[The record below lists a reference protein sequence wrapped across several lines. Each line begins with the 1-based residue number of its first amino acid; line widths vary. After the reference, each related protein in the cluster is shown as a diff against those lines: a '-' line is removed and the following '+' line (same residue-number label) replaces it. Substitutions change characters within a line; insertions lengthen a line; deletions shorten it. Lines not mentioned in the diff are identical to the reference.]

1 MMVVPGHAVPAL
13 DTGETMTTIATQ
25 SPPMRYPKLAQPWVA
40 LFLAILAELGIAFF
54 VVNVVA
60 VPLIA
65 VWVGI
70 PMLLVFVPATRW
82 FANCHR
88 TMLAGVLG
96 EAIPR
101 PYKKPPMPGVLMWLR
116 TTLTDPATWRD
127 IAWLLVNAVV
137 GFTLNLLSAVLF
149 LATLFYLV
157 YPLLVGVTP
166 EGVFTEPFGGLF
178 TVNFWTS
185 FLMLPV
191 ALLAFMIW
199 QAAGERLLKANAFMA
214 RSLLGPTESAKL
226 AIRVRELAE
235 SRAETVDTQAAEL
248 RRIERDLHDG
258 AQARLAALSM
268 NLGMAEEMVARDP
281 AQAAALLTEARQSA
295 STALSELRDLVRGI
309 HPPVLADRGLEGAL
323 ALSCPF
329 KVDVTI
335 DVPGRPP
342 APVESA
348 AYFAIAEALANTV
361 KYSAAT
367 NAWIQITHEQ
377 EKLHMIVG
385 DDGVGGAEV
394 KPGGG
399 LYGIERRLAAF
410 DGTLTVVSPTGGPT
424 TVIMEL
430 PCESS
435 SLKTTPSSGTA

>member
-1 MMVVPGHAVPAL
+1 MTITQPA
-13 DTGETMTTIATQ
+13 
-25 SPPMRYPKLAQPWVA
+25 PRVPMRFPPPAQPFIA
-40 LFLAILAELGIAFF
+40 LGLAILAEIGIAFF
-54 VVNVVA
+54 VLNVVA

-70 PMLLVFVPATRW
+70 PLLLVFVPCVRW

-88 TMLAGVLG
+88 VIYGGVLG
-96 EAIPR
+96 QAIPR
-101 PYKKPPMPGVLMWLR
+101 PYKKPPMKGLLMWLR

-137 GFTLNLLSAVLF
+137 GFALNLLSAVLF
-149 LATLFYLV
+149 LASIFYLI
-157 YPLLVGVTP
+157 YPFLVWVTP
-166 EGVFTEPFGGLF
+166 DGVFTEPFGGLF
-178 TVNFWTS
+178 TVNVATS
-185 FLMLPV
+185 FVMVPFGLI
-191 ALLAFMIW
+191 AFMIW
-199 QAAGERLLKANAFMA
+199 LGAGERLLKASAHIGK
-214 RSLLGPTESAKL
+214 SLLGPTESAQL
-226 AIRVRELAE
+226 AIRVRELSE

-281 AQAAALLTEARQSA
+281 AQAAALLTEARESA

-309 HPPVLADRGLEGAL
+309 HPPVLADRGLEGAVKAL
-323 ALSCPF
+323 ALSMPF

-335 DVPGRPP
+335 DLPGRPP

-348 AYFAIAEALANTV
+348 AYFAIAEALANAL
-361 KYSAAT
+361 KHAAAT
-367 NAWIQITHEQ
+367 TAWVQLTHEN
-377 EKLHMIVG
+377 ERLHILVG
-385 DDGVGGAEV
+385 DDGVGGATV
-394 KPGGG
+394 RPGGG

-410 DGTLTVVSPTGGPT
+410 DGTLTVASPTGGPT

-435 SLKTTPSSGTA
+435 SLKITPSSGTA

>member
-1 MMVVPGHAVPAL
+1 
-13 DTGETMTTIATQ
+13 
-25 SPPMRYPKLAQPWVA
+25 MRFPRLAQPFIA
-40 LFLAILAELGIAFF
+40 LGLAVLAEIGIAFF
-54 VVNVVA
+54 VLNVVA

-70 PMLLVFVPATRW
+70 PLLLVFVPCTRW

-88 TMLAGVLG
+88 VIYAGLTGTV
-96 EAIPR
+96 IPK
-101 PYKKPPMPGVLMWLR
+101 PYKKPPMPGILMWLR

-127 IAWLLVNAVV
+127 VAWLLVNAVI

-149 LATLFYLV
+149 LASIFYLI
-157 YPLLVGVTP
+157 YPFLVWVTP
-166 EGVFTEPFGGLF
+166 DGVFTEPFGGLF
-178 TVNFWTS
+178 TVNVVTS
-185 FLMLPV
+185 FLVIPLGLV
-191 ALLAFMIW
+191 AFLIW
-199 QAAGERLLKANAFMA
+199 LGSGERLLKATAYIGK
-214 RSLLGPTESAKL
+214 SLLGPTESAQL
-226 AIRVRELAE
+226 AIRVRELAD

-281 AQAAALLTEARQSA
+281 AQAAALLTEARESA

-309 HPPVLADRGLEGAL
+309 HPPVLADRGLEGAVKAL
-323 ALSCPF
+323 ALSLPF

-335 DVPGRPP
+335 DLPGRPP

-348 AYFAIAEALANTV
+348 AYFAVAEALANAL
-361 KYSAAT
+361 KHAAAT
-367 NAWIQITHEQ
+367 TAWVQITHES
-377 EKLHMIVG
+377 ERLHILVG
-385 DDGVGGAEV
+385 DDGVGGATV
-394 KPGGG
+394 RPGGG

-410 DGTLTVVSPTGGPT
+410 DGTLTVASPTGGPT

-435 SLKTTPSSGTA
+435 SLKITPSSGTA

>member
-1 MMVVPGHAVPAL
+1 
-13 DTGETMTTIATQ
+13 MTTIQTTAPAA
-25 SPPMRYPKLAQPWVA
+25 PPMRFPRLAQPFVA
-40 LFLAILAELGIAFF
+40 LGLAILAELGIAFF
-54 VVNVVA
+54 VLNVVA

-70 PMLLVFVPATRW
+70 PMLLVFVPCTRW
-82 FANCHR
+82 FANGHR
-88 TMLAGVLG
+88 TMLSSILG
-96 EAIPR
+96 IRIER
-101 PYKKPPMPGVLMWLR
+101 PYRKPPMPGVLMWLR
-116 TTLTDPATWRD
+116 TTLADPATWRD
-127 IAWLLVNAVV
+127 IAWLLVNAVI

-149 LATLFYLV
+149 LASLFYLI
-157 YPLLVGVTP
+157 YPFLVWVTP
-166 EGVFTEPFGGLF
+166 DGVFDQPFGGLF
-178 TVNFWTS
+178 KLNVATA
-185 FLMLPV
+185 FLMVPLG
-191 ALLAFMIW
+191 LFAFLIW
-199 QAAGERLLKANAFMA
+199 SASGERLLKANAYLA
-214 RSLLGPTESAKL
+214 KSLLGPTESAQL

-268 NLGMAEEMVARDP
+268 NLGMAEEMVTRDP
-281 AQAAALLTEARQSA
+281 AQAAALLTEARESA

-309 HPPVLADRGLEGAL
+309 HPPVLADRGLEGAVKAL
-323 ALSCPF
+323 AMSCPF
-329 KVDVTI
+329 KVDVTF
-335 DVPGRPP
+335 DVPGRPA

-348 AYFAIAEALANTV
+348 AYFAVAEALANAV
-361 KYSAAT
+361 KYAAAT
-367 NAWIQITHEQ
+367 NAWVQITHEQ
-377 EKLHMIVG
+377 EKLHILVG

>member
-1 MMVVPGHAVPAL
+1 
-13 DTGETMTTIATQ
+13 
-25 SPPMRYPKLAQPWVA
+25 
-40 LFLAILAELGIAFF
+40 
-54 VVNVVA
+54 
-60 VPLIA
+60 
-65 VWVGI
+65 
-70 PMLLVFVPATRW
+70 
-82 FANCHR
+82 
-88 TMLAGVLG
+88 
-96 EAIPR
+96 
-101 PYKKPPMPGVLMWLR
+101 MPGMLMRLR
-116 TTLTDPATWRD
+116 TILTDPQTWRD
-127 IAWLLVNAVV
+127 IIWLLVNAVL
-137 GFTLNLLSAVLF
+137 GFTLCLLSAVLF

-166 EGVFTEPFGGLF
+166 EGVFTEPFGGLL

-185 FLMLPV
+185 FLLMPV
-191 ALLAFMIW
+191 ALIAFLIW
-199 QAAGERLLKANAFMA
+199 QAAGERLLKANAFLA

-226 AIRVRELAE
+226 AMRVRELAE

-281 AQAAALLTEARQSA
+281 AQAAALLTEARESA

-309 HPPVLADRGLEGAL
+309 HPPVLADRGLDGAVRAL
-323 ALSCPF
+323 AMSCPF
-329 KVDVTI
+329 KVDVTY

-348 AYFAIAEALANTV
+348 AYFAVAECLANAV

-367 NAWIQITHEQ
+367 TAWIQITHED

-385 DDGVGGAEV
+385 DDGVGGAV
-394 KPGGG
+394 VRPGGG

-410 DGTLTVVSPTGGPT
+410 DGTLTVVSPSAGPT

>member
-1 MMVVPGHAVPAL
+1 
-13 DTGETMTTIATQ
+13 MTTLATATATAA
-25 SPPMRYPKLAQPWVA
+25 PPMRYPKLAQPWIA
-40 LFLAILAELGIAFF
+40 LALAILAQIGIAFF
-54 VVNVVA
+54 VLNVVA
-60 VPLIA
+60 IPLIA

-70 PMLLVFVPATRW
+70 PLLLAFVPATRW

-88 TMLAGVLG
+88 TMLAGFIG

-101 PYKKPPMPGVLMWLR
+101 PYKKPPLPGILMWLR
-116 TTLTDPATWRD
+116 TTLSDPATWRD
-127 IAWLLVNAVV
+127 IVWLLVNAVV
-137 GFTLNLLSAVLF
+137 GFTLSLISAVLF
-149 LATLFYLV
+149 LSTLFYGI

-185 FLMLPV
+185 FLVMPV
-191 ALLAFMIW
+191 ALIGFMIW
-199 QAAGERLLKANAFMA
+199 QAAGERLLKANAYIA

-226 AIRVRELAE
+226 ALRVQELAT

-281 AQAAALLTEARQSA
+281 AQAAALLTEARLSA

-309 HPPVLADRGLEGAL
+309 HPPVLADRGLDGAVRAL
-323 ALSCPF
+323 AMSCPF
-329 KVDVTI
+329 KVDVMY

-348 AYFAIAEALANTV
+348 AYFAVAECLANAV

-367 NAWIQITHEQ
+367 TAWIQITHEH

-385 DDGVGGAEV
+385 DDGVGGAV
-394 KPGGG
+394 VRPGGG

-410 DGTLTVVSPTGGPT
+410 DGTLTVVSPSAGPT

>member
-1 MMVVPGHAVPAL
+1 
-13 DTGETMTTIATQ
+13 MTTIQTAAKA
-25 SPPMRYPKLAQPWVA
+25 PPVRFPRAAQPFVA
-40 LFLAILAELGIAFF
+40 LGLAVLAEIGIAFF
-54 VVNVVA
+54 VLNVVS

-70 PMLLVFVPATRW
+70 PMLLVFVPCVRW

-88 TMLAGVLG
+88 TILSGFLGVRI
-96 EAIPR
+96 ER
-101 PYKKPPMPGVLMWLR
+101 PYRKPPMPGVLMWLR
-116 TTLTDPATWRD
+116 TTLSDPATWRD
-127 IAWLLVNAVV
+127 IAWLLVNAVI

-149 LATLFYLV
+149 LASLFYLI
-157 YPLLVGVTP
+157 YPFLVWVTP
-166 EGVFTEPFGGLF
+166 DGVFDRPFGGLF
-178 TVNFWTS
+178 QLNPVTAFAMVPLGLVA
-185 FLMLPV
+185 FL
-191 ALLAFMIW
+191 IW
-199 QAAGERLLKANAFMA
+199 SASGERLLRANAYLA
-214 RSLLGPTESAKL
+214 KSLLGPTESAQL

-281 AQAAALLTEARQSA
+281 KQAAALLTEARESA

-309 HPPVLADRGLEGAL
+309 HPPVLADRGLDGAIKAL
-323 ALSCPF
+323 ALTCPF
-329 KVDVTI
+329 KVDVMY

-348 AYFAIAEALANTV
+348 AYFAVAEALANAV

-367 NAWIQITHEQ
+367 NAWIQITHED
-377 EKLHMIVG
+377 ERLHILVG
-385 DDGVGGAEV
+385 DDGVGGATV
-394 KPGGG
+394 TPGGG
-399 LYGIERRLAAF
+399 LYGIQRRLAAF

-435 SLKTTPSSGTA
+435 SLKITPSSGTA

>member
-1 MMVVPGHAVPAL
+1 
-13 DTGETMTTIATQ
+13 MTIIQAT
-25 SPPMRYPKLAQPWVA
+25 SNAPMRFPRLAQPFIA
-40 LFLAILAELGIAFF
+40 LFLAVLAEVGIAFF
-54 VVNVVA
+54 VLNVVA

-70 PMLLVFVPATRW
+70 PLLLAFVPCTRW

-88 TMLAGVLG
+88 TMFAGITG
-96 EAIPR
+96 EQIPR
-101 PYKKPPMPGVLMWLR
+101 PYKKPPLPGILMWLR

-127 IAWLLVNAVV
+127 VAWLLVNAVV
-137 GFTLNLLSAVLF
+137 GFTLTLLSAVLF
-149 LATLFYLV
+149 LATAFYLV

-166 EGVFTEPFGGLF
+166 AGVFDRPFGGLV
-178 TVNFWTS
+178 TLNFWES
-185 FLMLPV
+185 FAMTPLG
-191 ALLAFMIW
+191 LLAFLIW
-199 QAAGERLLKANAFMA
+199 YSVGERLLKADAYLG

-226 AIRVRELAE
+226 AIRVRELAD

-268 NLGMAEEMVARDP
+268 NLGMAEEMVSRDP
-281 AQAAALLTEARQSA
+281 AQAAALLTEARESA

-309 HPPVLADRGLEGAL
+309 HPPVLADRGLEGAVKAL

-335 DVPGRPP
+335 ELPGRPP

-348 AYFAIAEALANTV
+348 AYFAVAEALANIV
-361 KYSAAT
+361 KHSAAT
-367 NAWIQITHEQ
+367 TAWIQITHER
-377 EKLHMIVG
+377 ERLHILVG
-385 DDGVGGAEV
+385 DDGVGGATV
-394 KPGGG
+394 RPGGG
-399 LYGIERRLAAF
+399 LYGIERRLNAF
-410 DGTLTVVSPTGGPT
+410 DGTLTVASPTGGPT

-435 SLKTTPSSGTA
+435 SLKITPSSGTA

>member
-1 MMVVPGHAVPAL
+1 
-13 DTGETMTTIATQ
+13 MTTIQTAAPA
-25 SPPMRYPKLAQPWVA
+25 PPLRYPRLAQPFLA
-40 LFLAILAELGIAFF
+40 LGLAILAEVGIAFF
-54 VVNVVA
+54 VLNVVS

-70 PMLLVFVPATRW
+70 PMLLVFVPCTRW

-88 TMLAGVLG
+88 RMLAGFLG
-96 EAIPR
+96 APITR
-101 PYKKPPMPGVLMWLR
+101 PYRQPPMKGLLMRLR
-116 TTLTDPATWRD
+116 TILADPATWRD
-127 IAWLLVNAVV
+127 IVWLLTNAVL

-149 LATLFYLV
+149 LASVFYLI
-157 YPLLVGVTP
+157 YPFLVWVTP
-166 EGVFTEPFGGLF
+166 PGVFDQPFGGLF
-178 TVNFWTS
+178 TLNVATS
-185 FLMLPV
+185 FLMVPLGLV
-191 ALLAFMIW
+191 AFLIW
-199 QAAGERLLKANAFMA
+199 SASGERLLKANAHLA
-214 RSLLGPTESAKL
+214 KSLLGPTESAQL

-281 AQAAALLTEARQSA
+281 AQAAALLTEARESA
-295 STALSELRDLVRGI
+295 STALAELRDLVRGI
-309 HPPVLADRGLEGAL
+309 HPPVLADRGLEGAVKAL
-323 ALSCPF
+323 AISCPF
-329 KVDVTI
+329 KVDVSF
-335 DVPGRPP
+335 DLPGRPP

-361 KYSAAT
+361 KYAAAT
-367 NAWIQITHEQ
+367 NAWIQVSYEQ
-377 EKLHMIVG
+377 EKLHLLVG
-385 DDGVGGAEV
+385 DDGVGGATV
-394 KPGGG
+394 VTGGG

-410 DGTLTVVSPTGGPT
+410 DGTLTLVSPTGGPT

>member
-1 MMVVPGHAVPAL
+1 
-13 DTGETMTTIATQ
+13 MTITQ
-25 SPPMRYPKLAQPWVA
+25 QAPKAPMRFPRLAQPFIA
-40 LFLAILAELGIAFF
+40 LGMAILAELGIAFF
-54 VVNVVA
+54 VLNVVS

-70 PMLLVFVPATRW
+70 PMLLVFVPCTRW

-88 TMLAGVLG
+88 VLYAGITGTV
-96 EAIPR
+96 IPK
-101 PYKKPPMPGVLMWLR
+101 PYKKPPMPGILMWLR

-137 GFTLNLLSAVLF
+137 GFTLTLLSAVLF
-149 LATLFYLV
+149 LASVFYLI
-157 YPLLVGVTP
+157 YPFLVWVTP
-166 EGVFTEPFGGLF
+166 DGVFTEPFGGIF
-178 TVNFWTS
+178 TVNVATS
-185 FLMLPV
+185 FLMIPFGLF
-191 ALLAFMIW
+191 AFLIW
-199 QAAGERLLKANAFMA
+199 LGAGERLLKGAAYVG
-214 RSLLGPTESAKL
+214 RSLLGPTESAQL
-226 AIRVRELAE
+226 AIRVRELAD

-268 NLGMAEEMVARDP
+268 NLGMAEEMVNRDP
-281 AQAAALLTEARQSA
+281 AQAAALLTEARESA

-309 HPPVLADRGLEGAL
+309 HPPVLADRGLEGAVKAL
-323 ALSCPF
+323 AMSLPF

-335 DVPGRPP
+335 ELPGRPP

-348 AYFAIAEALANTV
+348 AYFAVAEAFANAL
-361 KYSAAT
+361 KHSAAT
-367 NAWIQITHEQ
+367 TAWVQITHEH
-377 EKLHMIVG
+377 ERLHILVG
-385 DDGVGGAEV
+385 DDGVGGAKV
-394 KPGGG
+394 RPGGG

-410 DGTLTVVSPTGGPT
+410 DGTLTVASPTGGPT

-435 SLKTTPSSGTA
+435 SLKITPSSGTA

>member
-1 MMVVPGHAVPAL
+1 MSTVA
-13 DTGETMTTIATQ
+13 TTTEA
-25 SPPMRYPKLAQPWVA
+25 PPLRYPKFAQPWIA
-40 LFLAILAELGIAFF
+40 LFLAILAELGIALF
-54 VVNVVA
+54 VLSVVS

-70 PMLLVFVPATRW
+70 PLLLVVVPTARW

-88 TMLAGVLG
+88 TILAGFLG
-96 EAIPR
+96 ERIPR
-101 PYKKPPMPGVLMWLR
+101 PYKQPPMPGMLMRLR
-116 TTLTDPATWRD
+116 TILTDPQTWRD
-127 IAWLLVNAVV
+127 IAWLLVNAVI
-137 GFTLNLLSAVLF
+137 GFTLCLLSAVLF
-149 LATLFYLV
+149 LAGLFYLV

-178 TVNFWTS
+178 HVNFWTS
-185 FLMLPV
+185 FLVMPV
-191 ALLAFMIW
+191 ALVAFLIW
-199 QAAGERLLKANAFMA
+199 QAAGERLLKANAFLA

-226 AIRVRELAE
+226 AMRVRELSE

-309 HPPVLADRGLEGAL
+309 HPPVLADRGLEGAVKAL
-323 ALSCPF
+323 ALTCPF
-329 KVDVTI
+329 KVDVTF

-348 AYFAIAEALANTV
+348 AYFAIAECLANAV

-367 NAWIQITHEQ
+367 NAWIQITHED
-377 EKLHMIVG
+377 ERLHMIVG
-385 DDGVGGAEV
+385 DDGVGGATV
-394 KPGGG
+394 TPGGG

-410 DGTLTVVSPTGGPT
+410 DGTLTVVSPSAGPT

>member
-1 MMVVPGHAVPAL
+1 
-13 DTGETMTTIATQ
+13 MTTVQ
-25 SPPMRYPKLAQPWVA
+25 SAPKAPPLRFPRLAQPFVA
-40 LFLAILAELGIAFF
+40 LGLAILAEIGIAFF
-54 VVNVVA
+54 VLNVVS

-70 PMLLVFVPATRW
+70 PMLLVFVPCVRW

-88 TMLAGVLG
+88 TVLSSFLGVRI
-96 EAIPR
+96 ER
-101 PYKKPPMPGVLMWLR
+101 PYRKPPMPGMLMWLR
-116 TTLTDPATWRD
+116 TTLADPATWRD
-127 IAWLLVNAVV
+127 VAWLLVNAVL

-149 LATLFYLV
+149 LASVFYLI
-157 YPLLVGVTP
+157 YPFLVWVTP
-166 EGVFTEPFGGLF
+166 DGVFDEPFGGLLPKLNPLTAF
-178 TVNFWTS
+178 AMVPLGFVA
-185 FLMLPV
+185 FL
-191 ALLAFMIW
+191 IW
-199 QAAGERLLKANAFMA
+199 SASGERLLRANAYLA
-214 RSLLGPTESAKL
+214 KSLLGPTESAQL

-281 AQAAALLTEARQSA
+281 KQAAALLTEARESA

-309 HPPVLADRGLEGAL
+309 HPPVLADRGLDGAVKAL
-323 ALSCPF
+323 ALTCPF
-329 KVDVTI
+329 KVDVMF

-348 AYFAIAEALANTV
+348 AYFAVAEALANAV

-367 NAWIQITHEQ
+367 NAWVQITHE
-377 EKLHMIVG
+377 EERLHILVG
-385 DDGVGGAEV
+385 DDGVGGATV
-394 KPGGG
+394 TVGGG
-399 LYGIERRLAAF
+399 LYGIQRRLAAF

-435 SLKTTPSSGTA
+435 SLKITPSSGTA

>member
-1 MMVVPGHAVPAL
+1 
-13 DTGETMTTIATQ
+13 MTTIQNATKA
-25 SPPMRYPKLAQPWVA
+25 PPLRFPRPAQPFVA
-40 LFLAILAELGIAFF
+40 LGLAVLAEIGIAFF
-54 VVNVVA
+54 VLNVVS

-70 PMLLVFVPATRW
+70 PMLLVFVPCVRW

-88 TMLAGVLG
+88 TMLSSFLGVRI
-96 EAIPR
+96 ER
-101 PYKKPPMPGVLMWLR
+101 PYRKPPMPGMLMWLR
-116 TTLTDPATWRD
+116 TTLADPATWRD
-127 IAWLLVNAVV
+127 VAWLLVNAVI

-149 LATLFYLV
+149 LASLFYLI
-157 YPLLVGVTP
+157 YPFLVWVTP
-166 EGVFTEPFGGLF
+166 AGVFDEPFGGAILPTLTPLTAF
-178 TVNFWTS
+178 IMVPLGLVA
-185 FLMLPV
+185 FL
-191 ALLAFMIW
+191 IW
-199 QAAGERLLKANAFMA
+199 SAAGERLLRANAFLA
-214 RSLLGPTESAKL
+214 KSLLGPTESAQL

-281 AQAAALLTEARQSA
+281 QQAAALLTEARESA

-309 HPPVLADRGLEGAL
+309 HPPVLADRGLDGAVNAL
-323 ALSCPF
+323 ALTCPF
-329 KVDVTI
+329 KVDVTY

-348 AYFAIAEALANTV
+348 AYFAVAEALANAI
-361 KYSAAT
+361 KHSAAT
-367 NAWIQITHEQ
+367 NAWVQITHE
-377 EKLHMIVG
+377 EERLHIIVG
-385 DDGVGGAEV
+385 DDGVGGATV
-394 KPGGG
+394 TVGGG
-399 LYGIERRLAAF
+399 LYGIQRRLAAF

-435 SLKTTPSSGTA
+435 SLKITPSSGTA

>member
-1 MMVVPGHAVPAL
+1 MSTVVSTTPA
-13 DTGETMTTIATQ
+13 
-25 SPPMRYPKLAQPWVA
+25 PPMRYPKAAQPWIA
-40 LFLAILAELGIAFF
+40 LFLAVLAELGIAFF
-54 VVNVVA
+54 VLSVVS

-70 PMLLVFVPATRW
+70 PLLLVVVPASRW

-88 TMLAGVLG
+88 TMLAGFIG
-96 EAIPR
+96 EPIPR
-101 PYKKPPMPGVLMWLR
+101 PYKQPPLPGLLLRLR
-116 TTLTDPATWRD
+116 TIVTDPQTWRD

-137 GFTLNLLSAVLF
+137 GFTLCLSSAVLF
-149 LATLFYLV
+149 LAGLFYLV

-166 EGVFTEPFGGLF
+166 EGVFTEPFGGLV
-178 TVNFWTS
+178 TVNFWSS
-185 FLMLPV
+185 FLVMPV
-191 ALLAFMIW
+191 ALIAFVIW
-199 QAAGERLLKANAFMA
+199 NAAGERLLKANAYVA
-214 RSLLGPTESAKL
+214 RSLLGPTESARL
-226 AIRVRELAE
+226 AMRVRELAE

-281 AQAAALLTEARQSA
+281 KQAAALLTEARESA

-309 HPPVLADRGLEGAL
+309 HPPVLADRGLEGAVKAL
-323 ALSCPF
+323 ALSCPW
-329 KVDVTI
+329 KVDVTF

-348 AYFAIAEALANTV
+348 AYFAIAEALANAV
-361 KYSAAT
+361 KYASAT
-367 NAWIQITHEQ
+367 TAWVQITHED
-377 EKLHMIVG
+377 EKLHMLVG
-385 DDGVGGAEV
+385 DDGTGGAV
-394 KPGGG
+394 IRPGGG

-410 DGTLTVVSPTGGPT
+410 DGTLTVVSPSAGPT

>member
-1 MMVVPGHAVPAL
+1 MSTVVSTEA
-13 DTGETMTTIATQ
+13 
-25 SPPMRYPKLAQPWVA
+25 PPLRYPKVAQPWIA
-40 LFLAILAELGIAFF
+40 LFLAILAELGIALF
-54 VVNVVA
+54 VLSVVA

-70 PMLLVFVPATRW
+70 PLLLVVIPAARW

-88 TMLAGVLG
+88 TMLAGFLG
-96 EAIPR
+96 ERIPR
-101 PYKKPPMPGVLMWLR
+101 PYKKPPMPGMLMRLR
-116 TTLTDPATWRD
+116 TILTDPQTWRD
-127 IAWLLVNAVV
+127 IIWLLVNAVI
-137 GFTLNLLSAVLF
+137 GFTLCLLSAVLF
-149 LATLFYLV
+149 LATLFYTV

-166 EGVFTEPFGGLF
+166 EGIFTEPFGGLF

-185 FLMLPV
+185 FLLLPV
-191 ALLAFMIW
+191 ALFAFMIW
-199 QAAGERLLKANAFMA
+199 YAAGERLLKANAYVA

-226 AIRVRELAE
+226 AMRVRELKE

-309 HPPVLADRGLEGAL
+309 HPPVLADRGLEGAVKAL
-323 ALSCPF
+323 ALTCPF
-329 KVDVTI
+329 KVDVSY
-335 DVPGRPP
+335 DVPARPP

-348 AYFAIAEALANTV
+348 AYFAVAECLANAV
-361 KYSAAT
+361 KYSSAT
-367 NAWIQITHEQ
+367 NAWVQITHED

-385 DDGVGGAEV
+385 DDGVGGAAV

-410 DGTLTVVSPTGGPT
+410 DGTLTVVSPSAGPT

>member
-1 MMVVPGHAVPAL
+1 
-13 DTGETMTTIATQ
+13 MTTIQTSAPAA
-25 SPPMRYPKLAQPWVA
+25 PPMRFPRLAQPFVA
-40 LFLAILAELGIAFF
+40 LGLAILAELGIAFF
-54 VVNVVA
+54 VLNVVA

-70 PMLLVFVPATRW
+70 PMLLVFVPCTRW
-82 FANCHR
+82 FANGHR
-88 TMLAGVLG
+88 MMLSSVIGVRI
-96 EAIPR
+96 ER
-101 PYKKPPMPGVLMWLR
+101 PYRKPPMPGVLMWLR
-116 TTLTDPATWRD
+116 TTLADPATWRD
-127 IAWLLVNAVV
+127 IAWLLVNAVI

-149 LATLFYLV
+149 LASLFYLI
-157 YPLLVGVTP
+157 YPFLVWVTP
-166 EGVFTEPFGGLF
+166 DGVFDEPFGGLF
-178 TVNFWTS
+178 KLNVATA
-185 FLMLPV
+185 FLMVPLG
-191 ALLAFMIW
+191 LFAFLIW
-199 QAAGERLLKANAFMA
+199 SASGERLLKANAYLA
-214 RSLLGPTESAKL
+214 KSLLGPTESAQL

-268 NLGMAEEMVARDP
+268 NLGMAEEMVTRDP
-281 AQAAALLTEARQSA
+281 AQAAALLTEARESA

-309 HPPVLADRGLEGAL
+309 HPPVLADRGLDGAVKAL
-323 ALSCPF
+323 AMSCPF
-329 KVDVTI
+329 KVDVTF

-348 AYFAIAEALANTV
+348 AYFAVAEALANAV
-361 KYSAAT
+361 KYAAAT

-377 EKLHMIVG
+377 EKLHILVG
-385 DDGVGGAEV
+385 DDGIGGAEV

>member
-1 MMVVPGHAVPAL
+1 
-13 DTGETMTTIATQ
+13 MTTIQTTAPAA
-25 SPPMRYPKLAQPWVA
+25 PPMRFPRLAQPFVA
-40 LFLAILAELGIAFF
+40 LGLAILAELGIAFF
-54 VVNVVA
+54 VLNVVA

-70 PMLLVFVPATRW
+70 PMLLVFVPCTRW
-82 FANCHR
+82 FANGHR
-88 TMLAGVLG
+88 MMLSSVIGVRI
-96 EAIPR
+96 ER
-101 PYKKPPMPGVLMWLR
+101 PYRKPPMPGVLMWLR
-116 TTLTDPATWRD
+116 TTLADPATWRD
-127 IAWLLVNAVV
+127 IAWLLVNAVI

-149 LATLFYLV
+149 LAALFYLI
-157 YPLLVGVTP
+157 YPFLVWVTP
-166 EGVFTEPFGGLF
+166 DGVFDEPFGGLF
-178 TVNFWTS
+178 KLNVATA
-185 FLMLPV
+185 FLMVPLG
-191 ALLAFMIW
+191 LFAFLIW
-199 QAAGERLLKANAFMA
+199 SASGERLLKANAYLA
-214 RSLLGPTESAKL
+214 KSLLGPTESAQL

-268 NLGMAEEMVARDP
+268 NLGMAEEMVTRDP
-281 AQAAALLTEARQSA
+281 AQAAALLTEARESA

-309 HPPVLADRGLEGAL
+309 HPPVLADRGLDGAVKAL
-323 ALSCPF
+323 AMSCPF
-329 KVDVTI
+329 KVDVTF

-348 AYFAIAEALANTV
+348 AYFAVAEALANAV
-361 KYSAAT
+361 KYAAAT

-377 EKLHMIVG
+377 EKLHILVG
-385 DDGVGGAEV
+385 DDGIGGAEV
-394 KPGGG
+394 RPGGG

-435 SLKTTPSSGTA
+435 SLKTTPSSGTD

>member
-1 MMVVPGHAVPAL
+1 MMVV
-13 DTGETMTTIATQ
+13 MTITQ
-25 SPPMRYPKLAQPWVA
+25 QAPKVPMRFPPLAQPFIA
-40 LFLAILAELGIAFF
+40 LGLAVLAEVGIAFF
-54 VVNVVA
+54 VLNVVA

-70 PMLLVFVPATRW
+70 PLLLVFVPCVRW

-88 TMLAGVLG
+88 VIYAGLTGQV
-96 EAIPR
+96 IPK
-101 PYKKPPMPGVLMWLR
+101 PYKKPPLPGILMWLR

-137 GFTLNLLSAVLF
+137 GFALTLLSAVLF
-149 LATLFYLV
+149 LASIFYLI
-157 YPLLVGVTP
+157 YPFLVWVTP
-166 EGVFTEPFGGLF
+166 DGVFTEPFGGLF
-178 TVNFWTS
+178 TVNVATS
-185 FLMLPV
+185 FLMIPLG
-191 ALLAFMIW
+191 LIAFLIW
-199 QAAGERLLKANAFMA
+199 LGAGERLLKATAYLGK
-214 RSLLGPTESAKL
+214 SLLGPTESAQL
-226 AIRVRELAE
+226 AIRVRELSD

-281 AQAAALLTEARQSA
+281 AQAAALLTEARLSA

-309 HPPVLADRGLEGAL
+309 HPPVLADRGLEGAVKAL
-323 ALSCPF
+323 ALSMPF

-335 DVPGRPP
+335 DLPGRPP

-348 AYFAIAEALANTV
+348 AYFAVAEALANSL
-361 KYSAAT
+361 KHAAAT
-367 NAWIQITHEQ
+367 TAWVQLTHEN
-377 EKLHMIVG
+377 ERLHILVG
-385 DDGVGGAEV
+385 DDGVGGATV
-394 KPGGG
+394 RPGGG

-410 DGTLTVVSPTGGPT
+410 DGTLTVASPTGGPT

-435 SLKTTPSSGTA
+435 SLKITPSSGTA

>member
-1 MMVVPGHAVPAL
+1 
-13 DTGETMTTIATQ
+13 MTTIATKA
-25 SPPMRYPKLAQPWVA
+25 PPMRYPKLAQPWIA
-40 LFLAILAELGIAFF
+40 LFLAVLAEIGIAFF
-54 VVNVVA
+54 VLNVVA

-88 TMLAGVLG
+88 TMLAGFTG
-96 EAIPR
+96 EVIAR
-101 PYKKPPMPGVLMWLR
+101 PYKKPPMPGILMWLR

-127 IAWLLVNAVV
+127 IVWLIVNATI
-137 GFTLNLLSAVLF
+137 GFTLCLLSAVLF

-166 EGVFTEPFGGLF
+166 EGIFTEPFGGLF

-185 FLMLPV
+185 FLLMPV
-191 ALLAFMIW
+191 ALIAFMIW
-199 QAAGERLLKANAFMA
+199 YAAGERLLKANAFMA

-226 AIRVRELAE
+226 ALRVRELAE

-268 NLGMAEEMVARDP
+268 NLGMAEEMVNRDP
-281 AQAAALLTEARQSA
+281 AQAAALLTEARESA

-309 HPPVLADRGLEGAL
+309 HPPVLADRGLEGAVKAL

-335 DVPGRPP
+335 DIPGRPP

-348 AYFAIAEALANTV
+348 AYFAMAEALANAV

-367 NAWIQITHEQ
+367 NAWIQITHEE
-377 EKLHMIVG
+377 EKLHLLVG
-385 DDGVGGAEV
+385 DDGVGGAV
-394 KPGGG
+394 IKPGGG

-410 DGTLTVVSPTGGPT
+410 DGTLTVVSPSAGPT

-435 SLKTTPSSGTA
+435 SLKTTPSSGTD

>member
-1 MMVVPGHAVPAL
+1 M
-13 DTGETMTTIATQ
+13 TM
-25 SPPMRYPKLAQPWVA
+25 AQPVA
-40 LFLAILAELGIAFF
+40 QAPWRFPRVAQPFIALGLAILAEVGIAFF
-54 VVNVVA
+54 VLNVVA

-70 PMLLVFVPATRW
+70 PMLLVFVPCVRW

-88 TMLAGVLG
+88 TLLSRFLDT
-96 EAIPR
+96 EIQR
-101 PYKKPPMPGVLMWLR
+101 PYRKPPMPGMLMWLR
-116 TTLTDPATWRD
+116 TTLADPATWRD
-127 IAWLLVNAVV
+127 IAWLLVNAVI
-137 GFTLNLLSAVLF
+137 GFTLTLLSAVLF
-149 LATLFYLV
+149 LASAFYLI
-157 YPLLVGVTP
+157 YPFLVWVTP
-166 EGVFTEPFGGLF
+166 DGVFTEPMGGLF
-178 TVNFWTS
+178 TVNVATS
-185 FLMLPV
+185 FVVIPV
-191 ALLAFMIW
+191 GFLAFMIW
-199 QAAGERLLKANAFMA
+199 MASGERLLRADAYLAK
-214 RSLLGPTESAKL
+214 SLLGPTESAKL

-281 AQAAALLTEARQSA
+281 AQAAALLTEARESA

-309 HPPVLADRGLEGAL
+309 HPPVLADRGLDGAVKAL
-323 ALSCPF
+323 AMSCPF
-329 KVDVTI
+329 KVDVTY
-335 DVPGRPP
+335 DVPGRPA

-348 AYFAIAEALANTV
+348 AYFAIAECLANAV

-367 NAWIQITHEQ
+367 TAWIQITHED

-385 DDGVGGAEV
+385 DDGIGGAV
-394 KPGGG
+394 IRPGGG

-410 DGTLTVVSPTGGPT
+410 DGTLTVVSPSAGPT

>member
-1 MMVVPGHAVPAL
+1 
-13 DTGETMTTIATQ
+13 MTTIQTTAPAV
-25 SPPMRYPKLAQPWVA
+25 PPMRFPRLAQPFVA
-40 LFLAILAELGIAFF
+40 LGLAILAELGIAFF
-54 VVNVVA
+54 VLNVVA

-70 PMLLVFVPATRW
+70 PMLLVFVPCTRW
-82 FANCHR
+82 FANGHR
-88 TMLAGVLG
+88 MIMSSVLG
-96 EAIPR
+96 VRIPK
-101 PYKKPPMPGVLMWLR
+101 PYRKPPMPGVLMWLR
-116 TTLTDPATWRD
+116 TTLADPATWRD
-127 IAWLLVNAVV
+127 IAWLLVNAVI

-149 LATLFYLV
+149 LASLFYLI
-157 YPLLVGVTP
+157 YPFLVWVTP
-166 EGVFTEPFGGLF
+166 DGVFDQPFGGLF
-178 TVNFWTS
+178 KLNVATA
-185 FLMLPV
+185 FLMVPLG
-191 ALLAFMIW
+191 LFAFLIW
-199 QAAGERLLKANAFMA
+199 SASGERLLKANAYLA
-214 RSLLGPTESAKL
+214 KSLLGPTESAQL

-268 NLGMAEEMVARDP
+268 NLGMAEEMVTRDP
-281 AQAAALLTEARQSA
+281 AQAAALLTEARESA

-309 HPPVLADRGLEGAL
+309 HPPVLADRGLEGAVKAL
-323 ALSCPF
+323 AMSCPF
-329 KVDVTI
+329 KVDVTF

-348 AYFAIAEALANTV
+348 AYFAVAEALANAV
-361 KYSAAT
+361 KYAAAT
-367 NAWIQITHEQ
+367 NAWVQITHEQ
-377 EKLHMIVG
+377 EKLHILVG

>member
-1 MMVVPGHAVPAL
+1 
-13 DTGETMTTIATQ
+13 
-25 SPPMRYPKLAQPWVA
+25 MRFPRVAQPFVA
-40 LFLAILAELGIAFF
+40 LGLAVLAEIGIAFF
-54 VVNVVA
+54 VLNVVS

-70 PMLLVFVPATRW
+70 PMLLVFVPCVRW

-88 TMLAGVLG
+88 TILSGFLGVRI
-96 EAIPR
+96 ER
-101 PYKKPPMPGVLMWLR
+101 PYRKPPMPGVLMWLR
-116 TTLTDPATWRD
+116 TTLSDPATWRD
-127 IAWLLVNAVV
+127 IAWLLVNAVI

-149 LATLFYLV
+149 LASLFYLI
-157 YPLLVGVTP
+157 YPFLVWVTP
-166 EGVFTEPFGGLF
+166 DGVFDRPFGGLF
-178 TVNFWTS
+178 QLNPVTAFAMVPLGLVA
-185 FLMLPV
+185 FL
-191 ALLAFMIW
+191 IW
-199 QAAGERLLKANAFMA
+199 SASGERLLRANAYLA
-214 RSLLGPTESAKL
+214 KSLLGPTESAQL

-281 AQAAALLTEARQSA
+281 KQAAALLTEARESA

-309 HPPVLADRGLEGAL
+309 HPPVLADRGLDGAIKAL
-323 ALSCPF
+323 ALTCPF
-329 KVDVTI
+329 KVDVMY

-348 AYFAIAEALANTV
+348 AYFAVAEALANAV

-367 NAWIQITHEQ
+367 NAWIQITHED
-377 EKLHMIVG
+377 ERLHILVG
-385 DDGVGGAEV
+385 DDGVGGATV
-394 KPGGG
+394 TPGGG
-399 LYGIERRLAAF
+399 LYGIQRRLAAF

-435 SLKTTPSSGTA
+435 SLKITPSSGTA

>member
-1 MMVVPGHAVPAL
+1 M
-13 DTGETMTTIATQ
+13 TMAQ
-25 SPPMRYPKLAQPWVA
+25 AAPRPPMRFPRLAQPFIA
-40 LFLAILAELGIAFF
+40 LGLAILAELGIAFF
-54 VVNVVA
+54 VLNVVA

-70 PMLLVFVPATRW
+70 PMLLVFVPCTRW

-88 TMLAGVLG
+88 TLLASFTGTP
-96 EAIPR
+96 IQR

-116 TTLTDPATWRD
+116 TTLSDPATWRD
-127 IAWLLVNAVV
+127 IAWLLVNAVI
-137 GFTLNLLSAVLF
+137 GFTLTLLSAVLF
-149 LATLFYLV
+149 LASVFYLI
-157 YPLLVGVTP
+157 YPFLVWVTP
-166 EGVFTEPFGGLF
+166 DGVFDEPFGGLF
-178 TVNFWTS
+178 TLNVATA
-185 FLMLPV
+185 FLMVPFG
-191 ALLAFMIW
+191 LLAFLIW
-199 QAAGERLLKANAFMA
+199 TGAGERLLKADAYLA
-214 RSLLGPTESAKL
+214 QSLLGPTENAKL

-268 NLGMAEEMVARDP
+268 NLGMAEEMVNRDP
-281 AQAAALLTEARQSA
+281 AQAAALLTEARESA

-309 HPPVLADRGLEGAL
+309 HPPVLADRGLEGAVKAL
-323 ALSCPF
+323 AMSLPF

-335 DVPGRPP
+335 DLPGRPP

-348 AYFAIAEALANTV
+348 AYFAVAEALANV
-361 KYSAAT
+361 LKHAAAT
-367 NAWIQITHEQ
+367 TAWVQLSHEK
-377 EKLHMIVG
+377 ERLHILVG
-385 DDGVGGAEV
+385 DDGVGGATV
-394 KPGGG
+394 RPGGG

-410 DGTLTVVSPTGGPT
+410 DGTLTVASPTGGPT

-435 SLKTTPSSGTA
+435 SLKITPSSGTA